1 MLCTSTVWNCDLV
14 YSAKNE
20 LEQFLSATQS
30 YVVPDVSMIYRYLYD
45 IIFVRDWSICISWQK
60 MNGYLY
66 PEHMWHD
73 VSMAQKV

>member
-30 YVVPDVSMIYRYLYD
+30 YPMYLDMIYLYD